1 MTSGPFSSVGSSSS
15 SIGEVD
21 TMSLHPEALKL
32 PGNRNAFQF
41 VNHENGRYLCPVC
54 WIRFDL
60 GDVMHIAQHE
70 TLHGDPV
77 LGDEAPLRF
86 FASRFN
92 DLGQGLDAMGMAC
105 PDMACPH
112 CRRKLPDG
120 FLEMPH
126 HIFSL
131 VGAPGAGKSY
141 YISVLSKVLPEVLY
155 KRYQVLMKD
164 SDPAGN
170 ARLNDMKNRLFAGGS
185 AEQALLVKT
194 QLEGEMYER
203 VPHGGRFVA
212 MPRPFVFHLS
222 SLQQAQQGKD
232 CGLIFYDNAG
242 EHFEPGS
249 DHVESPG
256 ARHVANSSALFFLF
270 DPTSSA
276 EFRRRL
282 KGNPDPQLSITDKI
296 DQQYILLAELETRI
310 KRLRR
315 ISVRERIQEPLAIL
329 VGKSDLWNPVL
340 LSEPLEDPYISGRL
354 DHARLQRNSDRLRSL
369 LLECNPTLVAN
380 ADSLASQVMYFPVS
394 SLGHSPKPLK
404 NGALAPDPE
413 HIVPYMVEIP
423 LIWAM
428 EKVGMGLF
436 E

>member
-1 MTSGPFSSVGSSSS
+1 MTWNSDNNSNSNVNIDVTG
-15 SIGEVD
+15 
-21 TMSLHPEALKL
+21 LHPEALKL

-41 VNHENGRYLCPVC
+41 VNREGGRYLCPVC
-54 WIRFDL
+54 WTRFDL

-70 TLHGDPV
+70 SLHGDPI
-77 LGDEAPLRF
+77 LGSDAPLRF

-92 DLGQGLDAMGMAC
+92 DMGQALDAMGMAC

-112 CRRKLPDG
+112 CRRKLPDA

-141 YISVLSKVLPEVLY
+141 YISVLAKVLPEALY
-155 KRYQVLMKD
+155 KRFRILMKD

-170 ARLNDMKNRLFAGGS
+170 ARLNDMKNRLFAGGT

-222 SLQQAQQGKD
+222 RMNGNEGKD

-249 DHVESPG
+249 DNAESPG

-270 DPTSSA
+270 DPTSSL

-282 KGNPDPQLSITDKI
+282 KGHPDPQLAITDKI
-296 DQQYILLAELETRI
+296 DQQYILLAELEARI

-315 ISVRERIQEPLAIL
+315 LSVRDRIDEPLAIL

-340 LSEPLEDPYISGRL
+340 LSQPLEDPFSNGRL
-354 DHARLQRNSDRLRSL
+354 DHDVLVRNSERLRTL

-380 ADSLASQVMYFPVS
+380 ADSLSNQVMYFPVS

-413 HIVPYMVEIP
+413 HIVPYQVEVP

-428 EKVGMGLF
+428 EKIGMGLF
-436 E
+436 G